1 MPKARISIGVGAKQ
15 SFVRATSFLNPGRWA
30 IALAVPSGAQVDW
43 RLRPGRGHRDSE
55 IQCFLDQA
63 VEIDTP
69 TFAAAARRML
79 QHALNGV
86 RKIGAK
92 PLIFY
97 QGLGRAEP

>member
-1 MPKARISIGVGAKQ
+1 LSD
-15 SFVRATSFLNPGRWA
+15 
-30 IALAVPSGAQVDW
+30 IAW
-43 RLRPGRGHRDSE
+43 RLRPGRGQRDSE

-86 RKIGAK
+86 RKICAK

-97 QGLGRAEP
+97 